1 MNINL
6 LRNDFAKNYLKVSNK
21 KSASVSSKTLD
32 TPEPRD
38 SVEVSPLAS
47 FRQKVSE
54 AQDLTRQ
61 ERLKQI
67 SQDVADGNYITED
80 KLNTSVGSAIESALG
95 GL

>member
-1 MNINL
+1 MNVNPM
-6 LRNDFAKNYLKVSNK
+6 RNDFAKNYLKVSNK
-21 KSASVSSKTLD
+21 AAAKPRERQDSA
-32 TPEPRD
+32 PPQD

-61 ERLKQI
+61 EQLKRI
-67 SQDVADGNYITED
+67 AEDVESGNYVTEE
-80 KLNTSVGSAIESALG
+80 KLDSALGSAIESALN